1 MRIDDLIKKI
11 EECESNVDYE
21 NHQVEYY
28 EKLVHSYPVLS
39 MEDDRKLFILY
50 KLSKDKTFK
59 DILFKCHLRDVYD
72 CCTDITGY
80 KMDLISEG
88 NILLY
93 EYIDSYDTTMPY
105 INFKQ
110 VLTTRLTILYKNMA
124 DENNSS
130 LDTKMSTHELR
141 SLEEKGK
148 NFTEN
153 VESDVNEREDI
164 KKVKKT
170 KLIIIKRPDSF
181 DDEFIKY

>member
-1 MRIDDLIKKI
+1 MRIDDLIRRI
-11 EECESNVDYE
+11 NECESNIDYE
-21 NHQVEYY
+21 KHQDGYY

-39 MEDDRKLFILY
+39 MEEERNLFILY

-59 DILFKCHLRDVYD
+59 DIIFKCHLRDVYD
-72 CCTDITGY
+72 CCTDLTGY

-93 EYIDSYDTTMPY
+93 EFIDNYDSTMPY
-105 INFKQ
+105 TNFKQ
-110 VLTTRLTILYKNMA
+110 ALTTRLTVLYKNMA

-130 LDTKMSTHELR
+130 LDTKMGTHELR
-141 SLEEKGK
+141 SLEERGK

-153 VESDVNEREDI
+153 IESNISEKEDI
-164 KKVKKT
+164 KNIKKY
-170 KLIIIKRPDSF
+170 KLVIVKRPDPF

>member
-1 MRIDDLIKKI
+1 
-11 EECESNVDYE
+11 
-21 NHQVEYY
+21 
-28 EKLVHSYPVLS
+28 
-39 MEDDRKLFILY
+39 
-50 KLSKDKTFK
+50 
-59 DILFKCHLRDVYD
+59 
-72 CCTDITGY
+72 
-80 KMDLISEG
+80 MDLISEG

-153 VESDVNEREDI
+153 VGSDVNEREDI